1 MLSYDYYIII
11 IILYYHYTNVFDHE
25 SLKID
30 QNWFFDRMIKR
41 CKMDFSSKILLIIN
55 KLYYYMII
63 ISFLL
68 HYIAIILMFA
78 IVKVYE

>member
-1 MLSYDYYIII
+1 MLLYDYSIII

-41 CKMDFSSKILLIIN
+41 CKMDFPSKISFIIN
-55 KLYYYMII
+55 KKYYSMIMLSFILCYI
-63 ISFLL
+63 I
-68 HYIAIILMFA
+68 IILMFA
-78 IVKVYE
+78 TVKV

>member
-41 CKMDFSSKILLIIN
+41 CKMDFSSKISFIIN
-55 KLYYYMII
+55 KKCYSMIMLSFILCYI
-63 ISFLL
+63 I
-68 HYIAIILMFA
+68 IILMFA
-78 IVKVYE
+78 TVKV

>member
-41 CKMDFSSKILLIIN
+41 CKMDFSSKILFIIN
-55 KLYYYMII
+55 KKYYYMII
-63 ISFLL
+63 LL
-68 HYIAIILMFA
+68 FTLYYIIIILIFVT
-78 IVKVYE
+78 VKV